1 MECGSEGAHG
11 AENQGG
17 MKPRS
22 GWALIT
28 AALLVASAPAGA
40 NGEHA
45 RRLQVELAVMQG
57 DTKLLVD
64 PATPPLRRQGLRQ
77 RIRSS
82 LGTLGMLARYAAQ
95 EDRGRQPVPTK
106 EIASLRALFAAG
118 NMLAF
123 ARRLDRIQ
131 AGQPLELSGFLPLT
145 ASPARLRTGQSIYQR
160 LCIGCHQNPDR
171 TQPNPAP
178 DLFSMAA
185 VMPHAEFIARMLG
198 GIHGDRTTTLQNPF
212 SDEEI
217 ASLTA
222 FFRSEQKG
230 GTAAPP

>member
-1 MECGSEGAHG
+1 
-11 AENQGG
+11 
-17 MKPRS
+17 MKPRA
-22 GWALIT
+22 GWALVT
-28 AALLVASAPAGA
+28 AALLAASAPAGA
-40 NGEHA
+40 NGEHE
-45 RRLQVELAVMQG
+45 RRLQVELVVMQG
-57 DTKLLVD
+57 DVRLLVD

-82 LGTLGMLARYAAQ
+82 LGTLGMVTRYAAQ
-95 EDRGRQPVPTK
+95 EGWDRQPVSMK
-106 EIASLRALFAAG
+106 EIADLRALFAAG
-118 NMLAF
+118 NMRAF
-123 ARRLDRIQ
+123 ARRLDRITSS
-131 AGQPLELSGFLPLT
+131 QPLELSGFLPLT
-145 ASPARLRTGQSIYQR
+145 MSPLRLRTGQSIYQR

-185 VMPHAEFIARMLG
+185 VMPRAEFIARMLG
-198 GIHGDRTTTLQNPF
+198 GIHGDRVTTLQNPF

-230 GTAAPP
+230 DTSVPP